1 MSYGWLAVLCTAAGF
16 FRGGLD
22 PLYFELVAE
31 EAHPIP
37 AGTAGGVLT
46 FFYHALLCVCLTLPP
61 ALLTRW
67 LLVLMAGCMVVSG
80 ALLGLAK
87 ISYKRSTQVVGSSK
101 F

>member
-1 MSYGWLAVLCTAAGF
+1 MPYGWLAVLCTAAGF

-31 EAHPIP
+31 EAYPIP

-46 FFYHALLCVCLTLPP
+46 FFYHALLCVCLTMPP

-67 LLVLMAGCMVVSG
+67 LLVLMAVCMVVSG
-80 ALLGLAK
+80 LLLGCAN
-87 ISYKRSTQVVGSSK
+87 ITYKRSTLAAGLLR
-101 F
+101 